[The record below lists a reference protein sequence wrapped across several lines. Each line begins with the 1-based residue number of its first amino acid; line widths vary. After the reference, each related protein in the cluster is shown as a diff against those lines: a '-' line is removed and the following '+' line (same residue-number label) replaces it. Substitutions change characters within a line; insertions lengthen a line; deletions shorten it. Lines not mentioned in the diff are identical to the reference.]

1 MNTTWNMLLLSVLL
15 LASGCGFSL
24 EQDGVALTDM
34 LVVEQCDVPSPF
46 EMNFH
51 FFAYSACNDTVQLRF
66 QGDGKAMID
75 SDGISIQLEHFGRLA
90 EALKLG
96 PVTVTLPDPD
106 VEFSVYLN
114 HRCSENYVI
123 LNGISGT
130 VILNELDPG
139 DGGKLDIVAD
149 VALANAL
156 NGEEATSNLHFEAQ
170 GELSSSTPYQ
180 DFSVC
185 PR

>member
-1 MNTTWNMLLLSVLL
+1 MTRNILLLGVLL
-15 LASGCGFSL
+15 LASGCGFAL
-24 EQDGVALTDM
+24 EQDGLASAET

-46 EMNFH
+46 EMNFN

-66 QGDGKAMID
+66 QGDGHAMVN
-75 SDGISIQLEHFGRLA
+75 SDGVSIQLERFGRLA
-90 EALKLG
+90 DALKSG

-114 HRCSENYVI
+114 HRCFENYVT

-130 VILNELDPG
+130 VILNQLDPG

-149 VALANAL
+149 VALVNAL
-156 NGEEATSNLHFEAQ
+156 NGDEATSNLHFEAQ
-170 GELSSSTPYQ
+170 GELSSATPHR